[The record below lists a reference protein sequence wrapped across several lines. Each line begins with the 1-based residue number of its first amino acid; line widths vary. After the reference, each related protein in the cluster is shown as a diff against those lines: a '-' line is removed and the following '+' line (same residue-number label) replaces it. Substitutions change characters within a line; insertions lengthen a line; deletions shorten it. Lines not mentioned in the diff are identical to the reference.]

1 MSYLLFPDSI
11 DLSSPSLCGHDFGD
25 VTRSLVFP
33 EKVRMKPPL
42 LWIESKVEKVYIS
55 HTSRGDSWVNSIN
68 SIVHLFIRQ
77 K

>member
-1 MSYLLFPDSI
+1 M
-11 DLSSPSLCGHDFGD
+11 
-25 VTRSLVFP
+25 RSLVFP

-42 LWIESKVEKVYIS
+42 LWIESKVEKVYIR

-68 SIVHLFIRQ
+68 SIVHPFIRR